1 MIISGI
7 SKSRRRRRLL
17 RLIRRRQRRRQ
28 RRREQEN
35 TSQRTYSKARIPGT
49 RKEGFPIPHSQ
60 VRGPTY

>member
-7 SKSRRRRRLL
+7 SKSRRRRRRL
-17 RLIRRRQRRRQ
+17 RLIRRRQ

-60 VRGPTY
+60 VLGPTY

>member
-35 TSQRTYSKARIPGT
+35 TSQRTYSKARILG
-49 RKEGFPIPHSQ
+49 RKVFRFHIPRS
-60 VRGPTY
+60 

>member
-7 SKSRRRRRLL
+7 SKSRRRRRRL
-17 RLIRRRQRRRQ
+17 RLIRRRQ